1 MAKSLSGRVAL
12 VTGGSR
18 GVGRSIA
25 LALAEAGADVAINY
39 RRDEASAQEA
49 LEALRATRVRA
60 MAVAGSVADPDACDA
75 MVTQVEAELG
85 PVSILVNNA
94 GIASRGLAVADTT
107 AEEVARVM
115 GTHAFA
121 AHALSKRVVPAMRSQ
136 ARGDIIMI
144 SSVATRGLGANGAP
158 YNMAKAA
165 LEALAMT
172 LAKEERAHGIR
183 VNVVAPGLVDT
194 DMGRRLVAA
203 TQGVEDV
210 RTLDATMPFG
220 RVCQPEDVANVVRFL
235 VSPDNSYLTG
245 ERIYC
250 DGGGPLAG
258 RRVAE

>member
-1 MAKSLSGRVAL
+1 
-12 VTGGSR
+12 
-18 GVGRSIA
+18 
-25 LALAEAGADVAINY
+25 
-39 RRDEASAQEA
+39 
-49 LEALRATRVRA
+49 
-60 MAVAGSVADPDACDA
+60 
-75 MVTQVEAELG
+75 
-85 PVSILVNNA
+85 
-94 GIASRGLAVADTT
+94 
-107 AEEVARVM
+107 
-115 GTHAFA
+115 
-121 AHALSKRVVPAMRSQ
+121 
-136 ARGDIIMI
+136 
-144 SSVATRGLGANGAP
+144 
-158 YNMAKAA
+158 
-165 LEALAMT
+165 
-172 LAKEERAHGIR
+172 